1 MEGKELILSKPSFDE
16 DISAQIKS
24 VGEITSNIAQV
35 KIFANNLK
43 DYYSNINFSEDTLKL
58 AKDEKSNINKFK
70 TKISEYRKDIV
81 KQFNEPIK
89 QFEELAK
96 ETENVLKETYE
107 LINQQ
112 VNHFEDIQKE
122 EILTEMKDFFD
133 EYKMVTGI
141 TFILFE
147 EVGLKINLSA
157 SKKSMK
163 EAITAFV
170 DKRASDIEI
179 INLQPNSEEILVE
192 YKSNGY
198 DLNKAIST
206 VMNRIEMIKREAEIK
221 AQQKVEREEVINNLN
236 KFIEAPVEEVI
247 EVKEVELLT
256 TTFTIEGT
264 LEQLKDLKEYIKNN
278 GMRII

>member
-24 VGEITSNIAQV
+24 VGEITSNISQV
-35 KIFANNLK
+35 KTFANNLK
-43 DYYSNINFSEDTLKL
+43 EYYSNIKFSEETLKL

-81 KQFNEPIK
+81 KKFNEPIK

-112 VNHFEDIQKE
+112 VTHFEDVEKE
-122 EILTEMKDFFD
+122 KTVEEMKEFFE
-133 EYKMVTGI
+133 EYKTSKEINFVS
-141 TFILFE
+141 FDD
-147 EVGLKINLSA
+147 VGLKVTLTA

-163 EAITAFV
+163 EAITTFV

-221 AQQKVEREEVINNLN
+221 AQQKVEREEVINNLS

-256 TTFTIEGT
+256 TTFTVEGT